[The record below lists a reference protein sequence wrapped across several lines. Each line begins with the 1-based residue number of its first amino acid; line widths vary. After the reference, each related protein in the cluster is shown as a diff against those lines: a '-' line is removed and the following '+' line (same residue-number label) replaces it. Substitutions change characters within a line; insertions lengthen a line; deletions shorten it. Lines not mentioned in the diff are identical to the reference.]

1 MRGPYFLRPEDPSAG
16 LPHEVE
22 VEKEKEEEEEEE
34 EANFR
39 DFNVPSTA

>member
-22 VEKEKEEEEEEE
+22 VEKEKEEEEE
-34 EANFR
+34 ASFR